1 MKMRMCRGDD
11 IDKKNNNLVVR
22 VDRLTFVRAF
32 FLITAMDIRY
42 VLMRVR
48 KNCSS
53 LPPLPNFTPPGML
66 CLCHLIFFFILKVKR
81 SGNGK
86 G

>member
-48 KNCSS
+48 KDKLSYKI
-53 LPPLPNFTPPGML
+53 M
-66 CLCHLIFFFILKVKR
+66 KK
-81 SGNGK
+81 
-86 G
+86 

>member
-1 MKMRMCRGDD
+1 MCRGDD
-11 IDKKNNNLVVR
+11 IDKKNNNNLVVR

-48 KNCSS
+48 KDKLSYKI
-53 LPPLPNFTPPGML
+53 M
-66 CLCHLIFFFILKVKR
+66 KK
-81 SGNGK
+81 
-86 G
+86 